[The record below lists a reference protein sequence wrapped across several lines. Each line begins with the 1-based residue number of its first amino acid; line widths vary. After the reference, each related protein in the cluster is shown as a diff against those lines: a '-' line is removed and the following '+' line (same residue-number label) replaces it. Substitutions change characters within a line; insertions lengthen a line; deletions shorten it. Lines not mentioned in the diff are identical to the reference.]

1 METQQ
6 PSNDNDDTNGLFGL
20 IRLTDFNS
28 FKFKLH
34 EFMKKNNYENSNNE
48 LIFTNDVLCICN
60 ISKKIRPNWFNGV
73 IYEVNNL
80 DEIRNVTYYR
90 IIIFR
95 YQPNIYYIERSGNIN
110 MKLFLK
116 TFNLMNFDR
125 TIWVNTI
132 RKLNDNA
139 NFNEKIIN
147 YLSNIIKDKD
157 EDILQKY
164 RTNIN
169 DITLINNLS
178 TIINKSISNININ
191 NLMSVYE
198 NIPKLNNAEK
208 LINYNHED
216 CIKICENGTTKSTE
230 TKYNE
235 NVHNQMIGHE
245 LLDRIL
251 IKGCEIADI
260 YNRNTNTFFHNKKS
274 EDLRCLCFQIMI
286 GALILK
292 NTDYFNEYNEILQ
305 RKNIFVNIDTNSFKF
320 VAGIIRT
327 TEIHFKDKI
336 SLAITYNHLKQMGIE
351 LYIDDI
357 NVINFPEKLKKE
369 LKPKKEP
376 KLKNK

>member
-1 METQQ
+1 MMETQQ
-6 PSNDNDDTNGLFGL
+6 LSNDDDTDGLFGL
-20 IRLTDFNS
+20 IILTDFDW
-28 FKFKLH
+28 FKFKLN
-34 EFMKKNNYENSNNE
+34 EFMEKNNYENSNNE
-48 LIFTNDVLCICN
+48 LIFMNDILCICN
-60 ISKKIRPNWFNGV
+60 ISKKIRPNWCNDV
-73 IYEVNNL
+73 IYKVNNS
-80 DEIRNVTYYR
+80 DEIKNITYYR

-95 YQPNIYYIERSGNIN
+95 YQPNVYYIERSGNIN

-116 TFNLMNFDR
+116 TFNFMNFDR

-132 RKLNDNA
+132 KKLNENA

-147 YLSNIIKDKD
+147 YLSNIVKDKD
-157 EDILQKY
+157 EYILQKY
-164 RTNIN
+164 QTNVN
-169 DITLINNLS
+169 DITLMNNLS
-178 TIINKSISNININ
+178 NIINKSISDMNIN
-191 NLMSVYE
+191 NLISVYE
-198 NIPKLNNAEK
+198 NIPKLNNEEK
-208 LINYNHED
+208 LINYDHED
-216 CIKICENGTTKSTE
+216 CIKICKNGTTKSTE

-305 RKNIFVNIDTNSFKF
+305 SKNIFVNIDTNSFKF

-327 TEIHFKDKI
+327 TDIHFKDKI
-336 SLAITYNHLKQMGIE
+336 SLAITYNQLKQMGIE
-351 LYIDDI
+351 LYINDI
-357 NVINFPEKLKKE
+357 NIINCPEKS
-369 LKPKKEP
+369 KKEP